1 MPLPRARRFSCAPQA
16 FILPSPP
23 RTTLA
28 PRVAVQ
34 MNFFDDMQVQFQSMF
49 KAPPTLEE
57 AELYCRD
64 DESSGCTIEMMDL
77 LKSQEGSAKTP
88 ISKPRW
94 SAEIDDAVVKP
105 E

>member
-1 MPLPRARRFSCAPQA
+1 MRLARQSFVLPGA
-16 FILPSPP
+16 P
-23 RTTLA
+23 RTTLSPA
-28 PRVAVQ
+28 VAVQ
-34 MNFFDDMQVQFQSMF
+34 MNFFDDMQAQFQSMF
-49 KAPPTLEE
+49 KAPVTIEE

-64 DESSGCTIEMMDL
+64 DESSGCTVEMMDL
-77 LKSQEGSAKTP
+77 LKAQEGSAKAP

>member
-1 MPLPRARRFSCAPQA
+1 MAVLCILGVLQPRAVAEKA
-16 FILPSPP
+16 FELGNAYD
-23 RTTLA
+23 RGEVVKGLDQG
-28 PRVAVQ
+28 VAT
-34 MNFFDDMQVQFQSMF
+34 MQ
-49 KAPPTLEE
+49 KDEK